1 MRGAARAAT
10 PELSN
15 QSGLFFKIGDG
26 CKKKPGKGLEGVLLY
41 SESNFPGFDEADTPI
56 LKKSYS
62 SCFEASFSRFSLRFS
77 IIVFWGFF
85 LGSLGC
91 LLFSAIE
98 SS

>member
-1 MRGAARAAT
+1 MAYYGT
-10 PELSN
+10 PES
-15 QSGLFFKIGDG
+15 D
-26 CKKKPGKGLEGVLLY
+26 
-41 SESNFPGFDEADTPI
+41 FPGFDKAAALL

-77 IIVFWGFF
+77 NNVFWGFF